1 MEVAG
6 LVISAIGFV
15 DLAIKNGTTLARL
28 FRDSS
33 QAGKQLVNATQRL
46 EAQKYTLELWQ
57 RTWNTKARQRHK
69 DNLEDGFKDLWG
81 EEGCEMALK
90 CLAQLNVKFGEA
102 FRTLRSIDLDNFEGD
117 TSIEKGPSQQSLP
130 PSPMKE
136 TSSNSVSRSPSV
148 SGRSSP
154 SSKPQTQ
161 KKPESNPRWYKRL
174 SVSDPNGIWKKKR
187 NLSIASTAE
196 GPADETAAK
205 TKLAQEV
212 LQQKLSPGTKFKWS
226 ISLKEE
232 LRSLVNDIDNWLA
245 LLQTIST
252 QCETDRTTKSAAG
265 NKPDSS
271 SSIRAAA
278 RALYTALQ
286 VPNGHNLDFKLE
298 KERADSGYFERVF
311 GPVDYVDQTDRSFK
325 FPLLVSS
332 SKDVE
337 EPFVLLAEAIYSSA
351 ITTPVLPLEK
361 TNTFEEIVAAIK
373 TKQLKPN
380 EPPASLLFKSQ
391 HTTIVIHGI
400 TGATTF
406 SPLIAKA
413 FSRCSFAELLKA
425 QVGVPPL
432 VACWKRLQLA
442 CIIAIS
448 VLHLY
453 ETGWISEQFETNDF
467 YFFGSAN
474 SQYDERNGISPYVS
488 ALASQTDLAATP
500 FDCLKKNQLPQ
511 SLLGARDVRLATLFH
526 RLGIVLFEL
535 GRGLQYREIFTDQL
549 PTEGEVLVEIENIPF
564 GRPYRDLVKVCLTG
578 SLYATSVVNID
589 SHFNRVV
596 IEQLTRL
603 EQHFSA
609 ILHGEL

>member
-15 DLAIKNGTTLARL
+15 DLAIKNGTTLARVL
-28 FRDSS
+28 RDSS
-33 QAGKQLVNATQRL
+33 QAANQVVNATQRL

-57 RTWNTKARQRHK
+57 RTWNTKARQRRK

-81 EEGCEMALK
+81 EEGYEMTLK

-102 FRTLRSIDLDNFEGD
+102 FRTLRSIDPDSFESVTAIG
-117 TSIEKGPSQQSLP
+117 KGPSQQSLP
-130 PSPMKE
+130 LSPMKE

-148 SGRSSP
+148 SGRSSS
-154 SSKPQTQ
+154 SSKLQTQ
-161 KKPESNPRWYKRL
+161 KEPESNPRWYKRL
-174 SVSDPNGIWKKKR
+174 SVSDRNGIWKRKKR
-187 NLSIASTAE
+187 PSVASTAE

-205 TKLAQEV
+205 TMLAQEA

-226 ISLKEE
+226 ISLKEQ
-232 LRSLVNDIDNWLA
+232 LRSLINDIDDWLA
-245 LLQTIST
+245 LLKTLST
-252 QCETDRTTKSAAG
+252 QCEIDRTTNSAAS
-265 NKPDSS
+265 NNSDNP

-278 RALYTALQ
+278 RALYTALH
-286 VPNGHNLDFKLE
+286 VPKGHNLDLKLE

-311 GPVDYVDQTDRSFK
+311 GPVDYVDHTDRSFK

-332 SKDVE
+332 SKDGE
-337 EPFVLLAEAIYSSA
+337 QPFLLLAEAIYSSA
-351 ITTPVLPLEK
+351 MTTPVLPLEK
-361 TNTFEEIVAAIK
+361 INTLEEIVAAIK
-373 TKQLKPN
+373 TKPFKRN

-400 TGATTF
+400 PGAF
-406 SPLIAKA
+406 SPTVAKA

-425 QVGVPPL
+425 QVGVDPL

-453 ETGWISEQFETNDF
+453 ETGWISEQFAANDF
-467 YFFGSAN
+467 HFFGAAN
-474 SQYDERNGISPYVS
+474 SQYAEPNGISPYVS
-488 ALASQTDLAATP
+488 ALAPQTDLTATP

-511 SLLGARDVRLATLFH
+511 SLLRARDVRLATLFH

-535 GRGLQYREIFTDQL
+535 GRGAQYREIFTDEL
-549 PTEGEVLVEIENIPF
+549 PTEGEVLDEIEKIPF

-609 ILHGEL
+609 ILHGET